1 MLTQTAT
8 EHMWSWRGDPSDDDD
23 EDFTGATNDAMWQMR
38 SATPTIA
45 TGGAPDSPRSP
56 RSDVSD
62 TLSLWEITSS
72 RGCLPTAPV
81 VASLAAL
88 APAERLFA
96 ALPVLVRRPT
106 DLRRRCEALP
116 VVRLEPNADEA
127 LAERIFLIYGFLA
140 TAYLRPEGATSD
152 DAGDVLPAPLAVPW
166 AAAAARLD
174 RAVGLDY
181 ASCVLANCSVE
192 ADGDEVRPSAAPLAF
207 GSRDSHTTSEP
218 RLPPASLQMAEMT
231 EVAAGAT
238 FTGTADERYFYEMHA
253 RIEVAAAPALYA
265 ARLGS

>member
-1 MLTQTAT
+1 MNALAF
-8 EHMWSWRGDPSDDDD
+8 W
-23 EDFTGATNDAMWQMR
+23 
-38 SATPTIA
+38 PTIHA
-45 TGGAPDSPRSP
+45 LAAGF
-56 RSDVSD
+56 
-62 TLSLWEITSS
+62 LSLFFPYP
-72 RGCLPTAPV
+72 CLPTAPV

-166 AAAAARLD
+166 AAA
-174 RAVGLDY
+174 
-181 ASCVLANCSVE
+181 
-192 ADGDEVRPSAAPLAF
+192 
-207 GSRDSHTTSEP
+207 
-218 RLPPASLQMAEMT
+218 
-231 EVAAGAT
+231 GA
-238 FTGTADERYFYEMHA
+238 
-253 RIEVAAAPALYA
+253 
-265 ARLGS
+265 

>member
-56 RSDVSD
+56 RSDISD

-192 ADGDEVRPSAAPLAF
+192 ADGDEVHRASPLAF
-207 GSRDSHTTSEP
+207 GSRDTHATSEP
-218 RLPPASLQMAEMT
+218 RLPPL
-231 EVAAGAT
+231 
-238 FTGTADERYFYEMHA
+238 RC
-253 RIEVAAAPALYA
+253 RWP
-265 ARLGS
+265 R